1 MPEQRVVAGERVSK
15 HSPAEAWAVV
25 GDHGDRGWRLADQEV
40 VGVDDIHHPAVGA
53 EVVDVQDAFGLGDS
67 AR

>member
-1 MPEQRVVAGERVSK
+1 M
-15 HSPAEAWAVV
+15 AVV
-25 GDHGDRGWRLADQEV
+25 GDHGDRGWRLADHEV

-67 AR
+67 ATWQASASWPRWWR

>member
-1 MPEQRVVAGERVSK
+1 VNASANTV
-15 HSPAEAWAVV
+15 PAEAWAVV
-25 GDHGDRGWRLADQEV
+25 GDRGWRLADHEV

-67 AR
+67 AT